1 MIIKIRLYWKEKK
14 YKYIEYTLDS
24 PELIF
29 FFPYKNLLGNKSEI
43 TRKEELFINLFG
55 NN

>member
-29 FFPYKNLLGNKSEI
+29 FSIQEFAGKQKRNH
-43 TRKEELFINLFG
+43 
-55 NN
+55 